1 MSDFFTM
8 QAGEVAAPVPDGPV
22 LCAVSA
28 AMRRIHRVFLWAY
41 GEAPGLARSVSAGDT
56 ERSEYVGE
64 ALGTFDRLLHMH
76 HESED
81 LLMYPRLEARAPACA
96 LHVAQMLA
104 HHASVAAQLEVIA
117 PVREGWASTADP
129 ALGEDLAVLYEKLD
143 ETLKVHLRREVTEV
157 TPAVEKVLTQAE
169 WDELVAHGR
178 DSLETKVVF
187 AFIGMVLATNGP
199 DDRAEFLND
208 VPMPMQQ
215 AYREV
220 GKDVYDRQYATLFPG
235 REIPETM

>member
-1 MSDFFTM
+1 
-8 QAGEVAAPVPDGPV
+8 
-22 LCAVSA
+22 
-28 AMRRIHRVFLWAY
+28 
-41 GEAPGLARSVSAGDT
+41 
-56 ERSEYVGE
+56 
-64 ALGTFDRLLHMH
+64 
-76 HESED
+76 
-81 LLMYPRLEARAPACA
+81 MYPRLEARAPACA
-96 LHVAQMLA
+96 LHVAQTLA

-169 WDELVAHGR
+169 WDELAAHGR
-178 DSLETKVVF
+178 DSLETKAVF

-235 REIPETM
+235 REIPETMRRRVASTGAGAGGCTLERLA